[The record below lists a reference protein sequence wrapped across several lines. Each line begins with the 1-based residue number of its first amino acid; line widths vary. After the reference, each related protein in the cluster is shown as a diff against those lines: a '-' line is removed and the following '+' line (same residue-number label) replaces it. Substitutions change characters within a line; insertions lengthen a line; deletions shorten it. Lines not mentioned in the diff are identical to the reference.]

1 VGSTKG
7 TNAPAHPASAPA
19 AVCLPLKGNSAPGPE
34 VYRQAKAFARQSVAS
49 FILALA
55 MLGTTGVLALIIGI
69 QNGGPVFLLQTAP
82 LLLT

>member
-1 VGSTKG
+1 MGSTKG

-49 FILALA
+49 FILLA
-55 MLGTTGVLALIIGI
+55 MRGTTEVSASIIGV
-69 QNGGPVFLLQTAP
+69 QNGRPVYLRLTA
-82 LLLT
+82 LFSRT